1 MLLGY
6 TAARACAG
14 SRSLIQFTRLFF
26 LVRGWSLGTL
36 SWGTFYDWTPS
47 LCQSFL
53 SIVRKNQKK
62 YKSIIT
68 DLPFTSCALVSR
80 EREPKS
86 AQTKKCTRRWKTNTS
101 QVTSIKEKI
110 TISNHKVMLTA
121 ESKVGERDG
130 PLGKNEC
137 FDEELL
143 KKLSNDVKWNTC
155 AGWEWWGRGLDLHQ
169 FNRRPHNKPL
179 LGVSHI

>member
-1 MLLGY
+1 MKSQGLFPESGDQWLLCSTSFTTALVSVYMLLGY
-6 TAARACAG
+6 TATRACAG

-36 SWGTFYDWTPS
+36 SWGTFYDWTSS

-53 SIVRKNQKK
+53 SIVRKNQK

-68 DLPFTSCALVSR
+68 DLPFTSCVLVSR
-80 EREPKS
+80 ERTEKYTN
-86 AQTKKCTRRWKTNTS
+86 QKMHTGGRRWKTNTS

-121 ESKVGERDG
+121 ESKVGARETAT
-130 PLGKNEC
+130 
-137 FDEELL
+137 
-143 KKLSNDVKWNTC
+143 W
-155 AGWEWWGRGLDLHQ
+155 
-169 FNRRPHNKPL
+169 
-179 LGVSHI
+179 